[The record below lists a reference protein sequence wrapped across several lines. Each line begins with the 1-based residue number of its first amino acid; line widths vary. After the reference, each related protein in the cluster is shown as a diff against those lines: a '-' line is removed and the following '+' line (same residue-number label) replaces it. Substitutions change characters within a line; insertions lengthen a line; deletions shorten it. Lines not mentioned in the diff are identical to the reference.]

1 MLNVGYW
8 IADCEAWY
16 QRHLAEIKSGE
27 AKLHSATD
35 WKHKLKYRSMIMHMF
50 CKNTDMLANMVL
62 DERYHYWTA

>member
-1 MLNVGYW
+1 WWLKQNMWEMCVLNVGYW

-35 WKHKLKYRSMIMHMF
+35 WKHKLK
-50 CKNTDMLANMVL
+50 
-62 DERYHYWTA
+62 